1 MSSGDELCAA
11 VLVTGLLVAAAS
23 AVVLVVSIQMEYAR
37 QAWGWGASF
46 VVSSL
51 CAAWC
56 FGRLL

>member
-1 MSSGDELCAA
+1 VNEEELCAA

-23 AVVLVVSIQMEYAR
+23 AVVLIVSIRLEARR

-46 VVSSL
+46 AVSSL